1 MLYNTKRDKLILP
14 EYGRNVQNMVNH
26 CLTIENDEEREKC
39 AYAIIDVMGG
49 MFPHLRDDDNFKHVL
64 WDHLAIMSGFKLK
77 INYPYEVIKE
87 EELNTPPGKIAYS
100 RPGMQYRHYG
110 KIIEKMIDIAAEM
123 EDGDEKE
130 QLVRLILN
138 QMKRAYIQWNKNIDD
153 DKIFQDLASL
163 SNNRLVYSSEDYTI
177 PDVKLTQT
185 YTSKKKSK
193 SNRRR

>member
-77 INYPYEVIKE
+77 INYPALFLK
-87 EELNTPPGKIAYS
+87 TS
-100 RPGMQYRHYG
+100 
-110 KIIEKMIDIAAEM
+110 
-123 EDGDEKE
+123 
-130 QLVRLILN
+130 VRN
-138 QMKRAYIQWNKNIDD
+138 GRQSM
-153 DKIFQDLASL
+153 
-163 SNNRLVYSSEDYTI
+163 
-177 PDVKLTQT
+177 
-185 YTSKKKSK
+185 
-193 SNRRR
+193 